1 MHRFVLCSLLTLATA
16 SVGAAQPSKS
26 GTGGGRKV
34 KVADIPS
41 AEYVDVVT
49 EQGQRAAGYY
59 VTGPFAHLKGPDGL
73 ARSIKRMG
81 LNAAVIDL
89 KDGAG
94 RVSYDTKIE
103 ILQEQKHPFIPDLP
117 GFISALKKQGIYTIA
132 RVVCFADP
140 KLPER
145 HPERAI
151 LHVRRKTPWTSWGT
165 AGTWLDPYNTLN
177 HDMIVELAKE
187 AEAAG
192 FDEVQLDYI
201 RWPVDDGIKYAMF
214 PAEKPDS
221 PVRWKVLLGLLKRID
236 AAIKIPL
243 GADVFGLTAFDFGD
257 DRVLGQRLHEWAG
270 HIEVY
275 SPMLYI
281 NAMRGWAM
289 NKENRAYSLLYTGV
303 GQMRNRLGDRVI
315 IRPFLQSFAKGKGH
329 EEFNPKFIADQI
341 RGSRDAGADGF
352 LFWHPGSKYTMLLR
366 GMLGPGRG
374 LLPFPIEK
382 HITKR
387 HSYWNNLKSKDS
399 AKAKH

>member
-1 MHRFVLCSLLTLATA
+1 MVRFSIALLFSLTALSLAH
-16 SVGAAQPSKS
+16 AQPTRP

-34 KVADIPS
+34 KVADIPD
-41 AEYVDVVT
+41 AKYVDVVT
-49 EQGQRAAGYY
+49 EQGQRASGYY

-94 RVSYDTKIE
+94 RVSYDTKIP
-103 ILQEQKHPFIPDLP
+103 ILQEQKYPFIADLP
-117 GFISALKKQGIYTIA
+117 GFIAALKKQGIYTIA

-151 LHVRRKTPWTSWGT
+151 LHTRRKTPWTSWGT

-214 PAEKPDS
+214 PAEKPNS
-221 PVRWKVLLGLLKRID
+221 PPRWKVLLGLLKRID
-236 AAIKIPL
+236 AAIGIPL

-270 HIEVY
+270 HIEVF

-281 NAMRGWAM
+281 NAMRGWAT

-329 EEFNPKFIADQI
+329 EEFSPKFIADQI

-366 GMLGPGRG
+366 GMLGPARG
-374 LLPFPIEK
+374 LLPF
-382 HITKR
+382 TMDKR
-387 HSYWNNLKSKDS
+387 LQKREAYWNDLKDKGT
-399 AKAKH
+399 AKAKN